1 MIRNP
6 NDIQEGAK
14 KIRMLIAGY
23 PGIGKSTLAL
33 SAPNPLHIDVDFGI
47 DRIEPRYRKP
57 YIQPQ
62 SYDEILSDLTPINL
76 QDFDTLVFDTGGKLI
91 SLMSLW
97 AIKKDPKYGQRD
109 GSLSLKGYGFVGKE
123 FVRLMDYCFYEL
135 QKNIVIVFHAT
146 EEKDGDN
153 TRLRIKV
160 EGQTKNNVWEPMDL
174 GGFVE
179 IYGNDRTIGFSNC
192 ERYFAKGTRG
202 ISGIRKI
209 PALGPT
215 SPNDFLTKL
224 FAEYNAKATAEVEQN
239 AVDQAAY
246 EAAMVEGTA
255 IIAGIVDADTA
266 NAAMPKYQAIKH
278 ALTSNK
284 ELADRTFNCF
294 FRGGID
300 FRYARRRGISSHD
313 YTLLMAAKSLYCHTA
328 EVTQGDLAEPQ
339 IIPDE
344 AFRLLINALLIARF
358 GLDALKITERR
369 GQRGYTLRRLI
380 RREAGGNAPSAGL
393 LFPSEGR

>member
-62 SYDEILSDLTPINL
+62 SYDEILGDLTPINL

-284 ELADRTFNCF
+284 EPGVLWNKKVKECGLFYDKVLKK
-294 FRGGID
+294 
-300 FRYARRRGISSHD
+300 
-313 YTLLMAAKSLYCHTA
+313 YTPAPAAPGEEKGA
-328 EVTQGDLAEPQ
+328 E
-339 IIPDE
+339 
-344 AFRLLINALLIARF
+344 
-358 GLDALKITERR
+358 
-369 GQRGYTLRRLI
+369 
-380 RREAGGNAPSAGL
+380 
-393 LFPSEGR
+393 

>member
-62 SYDEILSDLTPINL
+62 SYDEILGDLTPINL

-179 IYGNDRTIGFSNC
+179 MYGNDRTIGFSNC

-202 ISGIRKI
+202 IHGVYKI
-209 PALGPT
+209 PALGPG
-215 SPNDFLTKL
+215 SQNDFLTKL
-224 FAEYNAKATAEVEQN
+224 FEEYNSKAAEEVAANAKENE
-239 AVDQAAY
+239 AY
-246 EAAMVEGTA
+246 EQVMQEGSK
-255 IIAGIVDADTA
+255 IIAGIKDADTV
-266 NAAMPKYQAIKH
+266 NAAMQPFKNLQH
-278 ALTSNK
+278 HLTSSR
-284 ELADRTFNCF
+284 ELNAMWKAK
-294 FRGGID
+294 I
-300 FRYARRRGISSHD
+300 
-313 YTLLMAAKSLYCHTA
+313 AALGLVFDST
-328 EVTQGDLAEPQ
+328 EVKYVPKPTE
-339 IIPDE
+339 E
-344 AFRLLINALLIARF
+344 A
-358 GLDALKITERR
+358 
-369 GQRGYTLRRLI
+369 Q
-380 RREAGGNAPSAGL
+380 
-393 LFPSEGR
+393 

>member
-6 NDIQEGAK
+6 NEIQEGQK

-33 SAPNPLHIDVDFGI
+33 SAPRPLHIDVDFGI

-57 YIQPQ
+57 YIQPKD
-62 SYDEILSDLTPINL
+62 YDEILSDLVPENL
-76 QDFDTLVFDTGGKLI
+76 EGFDTLVFDTGGKLI
-91 SLMSLW
+91 SLMSMW
-97 AIKKDPKYGQRD
+97 AIKKDPKYGMRD

-135 QKNIVIVFHAT
+135 KKNIVIVFHAV

-202 ISGIRKI
+202 ISGVIKI
-209 PALGPT
+209 PALGPA

-224 FAEYNAKATAEVEQN
+224 FERYNAQAASEVEQN
-239 AVDQAAY
+239 AEQQEAY
-246 EAAMVEGTA
+246 EKAMALGHQVISMVKSAE
-255 IIAGIVDADTA
+255 TA
-266 NAAMPKYQAIKH
+266 NTAMKPFKEIEH
-278 ALTSNK
+278 ALSSKK
-284 ELADRTFNCF
+284 ELNTAWNDRIRELGLVFN
-294 FRGGID
+294 
-300 FRYARRRGISSHD
+300 AE
-313 YTLLMAAKSLYCHTA
+313 TKLY
-328 EVTQGDLAEPQ
+328 EQPQ
-339 IIPDE
+339 QQE
-344 AFRLLINALLIARF
+344 APE
-358 GLDALKITERR
+358 GE
-369 GQRGYTLRRLI
+369 
-380 RREAGGNAPSAGL
+380 
-393 LFPSEGR
+393 SE

>member
-6 NDIQEGAK
+6 NDILEGEK

-33 SAPNPLHIDVDFGI
+33 SAPKPLHIDVDFGI
-47 DRIEPRYRKP
+47 DRIEPRYRKA
-57 YIQPQ
+57 YIQPK
-62 SYDEILSDLTPINL
+62 SYNEILEDLTPENVK
-76 QDFDTLVFDTGGKLI
+76 DFDTLVFDTGGKLI

-97 AIKKDPKYGQRD
+97 AIKKCPNYGQQD

-135 QKNIVIVFHAT
+135 GKHIVVVFHAV

-179 IYGNDRTIGFSNC
+179 VYGNDRTIGFSNC

-202 ISGIRKI
+202 IFGIRKI
-209 PALGPT
+209 PALSQA

-224 FAEYNAKATAEVEQN
+224 FAEYNSRAAAEVEQ
-239 AVDQAAY
+239 AAAARADY
-246 EAAMVEGTA
+246 EAAMAEGWAIVESIT
-255 IIAGIVDADTA
+255 DADSA
-266 NAAMPKYQAIKH
+266 NAAMPKIKAIKH
-278 ALTSNK
+278 ALTSEK
-284 ELADRTFNCF
+284 EVGVAFNAKIKAC
-294 FRGGID
+294 GLLYD
-300 FRYARRRGISSHD
+300 KVLKK
-313 YTLLMAAKSLYCHTA
+313 YTPKA
-328 EVTQGDLAEPQ
+328 EVPKENPPKAHEDGAEQ
-339 IIPDE
+339 
-344 AFRLLINALLIARF
+344 
-358 GLDALKITERR
+358 
-369 GQRGYTLRRLI
+369 
-380 RREAGGNAPSAGL
+380 
-393 LFPSEGR
+393 

>member
-62 SYDEILSDLTPINL
+62 SYDEILGDLTPINL

-179 IYGNDRTIGFSNC
+179 MYGNDRTIGFSNC

-202 ISGIRKI
+202 IHGVYKI
-209 PALGPT
+209 PALGPG
-215 SPNDFLTKL
+215 SQNDFLTKL
-224 FAEYNAKATAEVEQN
+224 FEEYNSKAAEEVAANAKENE
-239 AVDQAAY
+239 AY
-246 EAAMVEGTA
+246 EQVMQEGSK
-255 IIAGIVDADTA
+255 IIAGIKDADTV
-266 NAAMPKYQAIKH
+266 NAAMQPFKNLQH
-278 ALTSNK
+278 HLTSSR
-284 ELADRTFNCF
+284 ELNAMWKAK
-294 FRGGID
+294 I
-300 FRYARRRGISSHD
+300 
-313 YTLLMAAKSLYCHTA
+313 AALGLVFDSTEVKYVPKST
-328 EVTQGDLAEPQ
+328 E
-339 IIPDE
+339 E
-344 AFRLLINALLIARF
+344 A
-358 GLDALKITERR
+358 
-369 GQRGYTLRRLI
+369 Q
-380 RREAGGNAPSAGL
+380 
-393 LFPSEGR
+393 

>member
-47 DRIEPRYRKP
+47 DRIEPRYRKA
-57 YIQPQ
+57 YIQPK
-62 SYDEILSDLTPINL
+62 SYDEILGDLTPINL

-209 PALGPT
+209 PALGPA

-224 FAEYNAKATAEVEQN
+224 FEEYNAKATAEVEQN
-239 AVDQAAY
+239 AAAQATY
-246 EAAMVEGTA
+246 EAAMVEGSA
-255 IIAGIVDADTA
+255 IIAAIVDADTA
-266 NAAMPKYQAIKH
+266 NDAMPKYKAITH

-284 ELADRTFNCF
+284 ELSVLWNDKIKACGLMFDKVLKK
-294 FRGGID
+294 
-300 FRYARRRGISSHD
+300 
-313 YTLLMAAKSLYCHTA
+313 YTPMPEAKEKGA
-328 EVTQGDLAEPQ
+328 E
-339 IIPDE
+339 
-344 AFRLLINALLIARF
+344 
-358 GLDALKITERR
+358 
-369 GQRGYTLRRLI
+369 
-380 RREAGGNAPSAGL
+380 
-393 LFPSEGR
+393 

>member
-1 MIRNP
+1 MIRDP
-6 NDIQEGAK
+6 NEIHDGEK

-33 SAPNPLHIDVDFGI
+33 SAPRPLHIDVDFGI

-57 YIQPQ
+57 YIQPK
-62 SYDEILSDLTPINL
+62 SYDEVLEDLVPMML

-97 AIKKDPKYGQRD
+97 AIRKDPKYGQRD

-179 IYGNDRTIGFSNC
+179 MYGNDRTIGFSNC

-202 ISGIRKI
+202 ISGIKKI
-209 PALGPT
+209 PPLTPT

-224 FAEYNAKATAEVEQN
+224 FTEYNTLSAEELARN
-239 AVDQAAY
+239 AAEQAAY
-246 EAAMVEGTA
+246 EAAMAEGRA
-255 IIAGIVDADTA
+255 IVDSITNADTA
-266 NAAMPKYQAIKH
+266 NAAMPKIKAIKH
-278 ALTSNK
+278 ALTSEK
-284 ELADRTFNCF
+284 EVNVAFKARINDCGLFYDKVLRKYTPVPVDKAPTEAD
-294 FRGGID
+294 
-300 FRYARRRGISSHD
+300 
-313 YTLLMAAKSLYCHTA
+313 AATKEKGA
-328 EVTQGDLAEPQ
+328 E
-339 IIPDE
+339 
-344 AFRLLINALLIARF
+344 
-358 GLDALKITERR
+358 
-369 GQRGYTLRRLI
+369 
-380 RREAGGNAPSAGL
+380 
-393 LFPSEGR
+393 

>member
-6 NDIQEGAK
+6 NEIQEGAK

-33 SAPNPLHIDVDFGI
+33 SSPKPLHIDVDFGI

-62 SYDEILSDLTPINL
+62 TYDEILGDLTPINL

-135 QKNIVIVFHAT
+135 GKNIVIVFHAT

-174 GGFVE
+174 GGFME

-202 ISGIRKI
+202 INGIRKI
-209 PALGPT
+209 PALGPN

-224 FAEYNAKATAEVEQN
+224 FDEYNTRAMTEIQQN
-239 AVDQAAY
+239 AEQQAIY
-246 EAAMVEGTA
+246 ETAMAEGNSL
-255 IIAGIVDADTA
+255 IAGITNADTA
-266 NAAMPKYQAIKH
+266 NAAMPKYKAIRH

-284 ELADRTFNCF
+284 ELGVIWNNKIKELGLF
-294 FRGGID
+294 FDQVLGE
-300 FRYARRRGISSHD
+300 
-313 YTLLMAAKSLYCHTA
+313 YTPAPPAEGAKKWPAT
-328 EVTQGDLAEPQ
+328 
-339 IIPDE
+339 
-344 AFRLLINALLIARF
+344 
-358 GLDALKITERR
+358 
-369 GQRGYTLRRLI
+369 
-380 RREAGGNAPSAGL
+380 
-393 LFPSEGR
+393 